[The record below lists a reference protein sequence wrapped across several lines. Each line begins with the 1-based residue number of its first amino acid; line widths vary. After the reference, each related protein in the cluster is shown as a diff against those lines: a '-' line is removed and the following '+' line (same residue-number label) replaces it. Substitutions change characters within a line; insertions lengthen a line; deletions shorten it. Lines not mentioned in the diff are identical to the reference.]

1 MMIYALFIIF
11 HEKRNYDQL
20 SGATYDCIGNLQFW
34 MALVI
39 TVYISLLPYIVI
51 SRFEI
56 HFTESLVN
64 NLRHRKYEH
73 DYAKKKYM
81 RKLSEMQKYTRSV
94 AKFKKIY
101 NLNDDYEPD
110 NLADKKIK
118 DMVDTYKSSKV
129 KSLNLNRQPVEVP
142 KMNIQNM
149 PISRKLQEKV
159 HEFVPTAVKVQVE
172 RERENK
178 LHINIPHN
186 NMSNNRGNLSPIK
199 MNVNM
204 PRPEVEKTNIFQF
217 EETKEKN
224 QTIVEDT
231 NIELNAFTLD
241 KSIQKDPQMIY
252 NHLNMKENKK
262 IFEEPDNIIIEN
274 SKSILEQTNTNIN
287 MISQIHTEAPTINKV
302 PKKAPI
308 IHNYPLEI
316 SNCFDDEDQE
326 SVVRNSK
333 PYDTNIN
340 LPKVNQ

>member
-11 HEKRNYDQL
+11 HEKKDYDQL
-20 SGATYDCIGNLQFW
+20 SGTTYDCICNLQFW
-34 MALVI
+34 IALVI
-39 TVYISLLPYIVI
+39 TVYTSLLPYIVI
-51 SRFEI
+51 SRFQI

-64 NLRHRKYEH
+64 NLRHKKYEH
-73 DYAKKKYM
+73 DYTKKKYM

-118 DMVDTYKSSKV
+118 NMVDTYKSSKV
-129 KSLNLNRQPVEVP
+129 KSLSKPPLEVP
-142 KMNIQNM
+142 KLNIQNM
-149 PISRKLQEKV
+149 PINRKLKEKV
-159 HEFVPTAVKVQVE
+159 HEFVPSAIKVKVD
-172 RERENK
+172 REIK
-178 LHINIPHN
+178 I
-186 NMSNNRGNLSPIK
+186 SNNRERGNLSPLK
-199 MNVNM
+199 MNINE
-204 PRPEVEKTNIFQF
+204 PSNEIENTNIFRYDDNK
-217 EETKEKN
+217 ENIETL
-224 QTIVEDT
+224 VEDT
-231 NIELNAFTLD
+231 NVEMQAFTLD
-241 KSIQKDPQMIY
+241 KSLQKDTQIIF
-252 NHLNMKENKK
+252 NHMNIKDNKK
-262 IFEEPDNIIIEN
+262 LFEEPDNVIIEN

-287 MISQIHTEAPTINKV
+287 MISQIHTDAPTINKA

-326 SVVRNSK
+326 SVLRNSK